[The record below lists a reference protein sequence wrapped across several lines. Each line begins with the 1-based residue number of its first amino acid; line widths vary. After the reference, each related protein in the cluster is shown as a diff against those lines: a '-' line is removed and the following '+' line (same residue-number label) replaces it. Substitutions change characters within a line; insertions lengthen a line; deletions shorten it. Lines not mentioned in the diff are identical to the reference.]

1 MTDTVVVS
9 ADAARRAA
17 VAILVAR
24 GVPAADAEVV
34 ARNLVAADL
43 RGIDTH
49 GLFCLPEYANAVADG
64 RINANPEI
72 SVSRSLPW
80 ALRIDGDNGLGPLV
94 AERAMDAVLEAVES
108 HGIAVAAVRRSN
120 HYGAAAVYIERAA
133 HAGCIAL
140 ASANAI
146 AMVAP
151 TGAKARFFGTN
162 PIAAVVPA
170 GKYPPFTLDMATSDG
185 ALRKVRKALAEGR
198 PIPLGWAT
206 DKDGVP
212 TTDPA
217 AAIDGMLLPF
227 GGAKGSGLA
236 YLMDIFTGVLNG
248 GLISADVRNNFT
260 NHDRP
265 SGNGHFFLAFK
276 VEAFLDPAEFAERM
290 ESQIARLHALPT
302 LPGVAQV
309 RYPGER
315 VAQVSAERMAGGIP
329 YPKRIVDDLVSL
341 GGEAELGLGSI

>member
-1 MTDTVVVS
+1 MTDSVVVS
-9 ADAARRAA
+9 AAAARRAA
-17 VAILVAR
+17 EAILTAR
-24 GVPAADAEVV
+24 GVPPADAEVV

-49 GLFCLPEYANAVADG
+49 GLFCLIEYAHAVGDR
-64 RINANPEI
+64 RINPTPAIAIE
-72 SVSRSLPW
+72 RTLPW
-80 ALRIDGDNGLGPLV
+80 AIRVDGDNGLGPLV
-94 AERAMDAVLEAVES
+94 AERAMDAVLETVETM
-108 HGIAVAAVRRSN
+108 GIAMATVRNAN

-133 HAGCIAL
+133 EKGCIAL

-151 TGAKARFFGTN
+151 VGAKARFFGTN
-162 PIAAVVPA
+162 PLAAVVPA
-170 GKYPPFTLDMATSDG
+170 GKHPPFVLDMATSDG
-185 ALRKVRKALAEGR
+185 ALRKVRKFLAEGK
-198 PIPLGWAT
+198 PIPAGWAT
-206 DKDGVP
+206 DKDGHP
-212 TTDPA
+212 TTDAA

-236 YLMDIFTGVLNG
+236 YFLDILTGVLNG

-265 SGNGHFFLAFK
+265 SGNGHFFMAFK
-276 VEAFLDPAEFAERM
+276 VSAFLDPAEFAARM

-302 LPGVAQV
+302 IAGVERV

-315 VAQVSAERMAGGIP
+315 VAAIAAERAADGIP
-329 YPKRIVDDLVSL
+329 YPRRIVDDLVAL
-341 GGEAELGLGSI
+341 GGAAELGL

>member
-1 MTDTVVVS
+1 MTDSVVVS
-9 ADAARRAA
+9 AAAARRAA
-17 VAILVAR
+17 ETILVAR
-24 GVPAADAEVV
+24 GVPPADAEVV

-49 GLFCLPEYANAVADG
+49 GLFCLIEYAHAVGDR
-64 RINANPEI
+64 RINPTPNIVVE
-72 SVSRSLPW
+72 RSLPW
-80 ALRIDGDNGLGPLV
+80 AIRVDGDNGLGPLV
-94 AERAMDAVLEAVES
+94 AERAMDAVLETVETM
-108 HGIAVAAVRRSN
+108 GIAVATVRKAN

-133 HAGCIAL
+133 ARGCIAL

-151 TGAKARFFGTN
+151 VGAKARFFGTN
-162 PIAAVVPA
+162 PLAAVAPA
-170 GKYPPFTLDMATSDG
+170 GKYPPFVLDMATSDG
-185 ALRKVRKALAEGR
+185 ALRKVRKFLAEGK
-198 PIPLGWAT
+198 PIPAGWAT

-212 TTDPA
+212 TTDAA

-236 YLMDIFTGVLNG
+236 YLLDILTGVLNG

-276 VEAFLDPAEFAERM
+276 VSAFLDPAEFAARM
-290 ESQIARLHALPT
+290 EDQIGRLHALPT
-302 LPGVAQV
+302 IAESGRV

-315 VAQVSAERMAGGIP
+315 VAAIAAERAEAGIP
-329 YPKRIVDDLVSL
+329 YPRRIVDDLVAL
-341 GGEAELGLGSI
+341 GGGAALGL

>member
-1 MTDTVVVS
+1 MTEPVVVS
-9 ADAARRAA
+9 ASAARRAA
-17 VAILVAR
+17 ETILVAR
-24 GVPAADAEVV
+24 GVPPADAEVV

-49 GLFCLPEYANAVADG
+49 GLFCLIEYAHAVG
-64 RINANPEI
+64 ERRINPTPAIVVE
-72 SVSRSLPW
+72 RTLPW
-80 ALRIDGDNGLGPLV
+80 AIRVDGDNGLGPLV
-94 AERAMDAVLEAVES
+94 AERTMDAVLETVEQV
-108 HGIAVAAVRRSN
+108 GIAVATVRDAN

-133 HAGCIAL
+133 ERGCIAL

-151 TGAKARFFGTN
+151 VGAKARFFGTN
-162 PIAAVVPA
+162 PLAAVVPA
-170 GKYPPFTLDMATSDG
+170 GKYAPFVLDMATSDG
-185 ALRKVRKALAEGR
+185 ALRKVRKFLAEGQ
-198 PIPLGWAT
+198 PIPAGWAT
-206 DKDGVP
+206 DADGNP
-212 TTDPA
+212 TTDAA

-236 YLMDIFTGVLNG
+236 YFLDILTGVLNR

-265 SGNGHFFLAFK
+265 AGNGHFFLAFK
-276 VEAFLDPAEFAERM
+276 ISAFLDPAEFARRM

-302 LPGVAQV
+302 VAGVERV

-315 VAQVSAERMAGGIP
+315 VAAIAARRAEEGIP
-329 YPKRIVDDLVSL
+329 YPRRIVDELVALGGAESL
-341 GGEAELGLGSI
+341 GV